1 MGYQTESVW
10 KYVSDA
16 ASDNPTP
23 GGGSVSALAGSLAA
37 AMSEMAANFT
47 AGKDKYAD
55 VEEEISRALSEL
67 KRARQ
72 KLLALMEADIEAYR
86 GVDEAMK
93 MPRETEEQAQE
104 RSEKLEEAL
113 QEAARV
119 PLNIMRQCRKAAALT
134 EQLSRIANPNLI
146 TDVGVAAELCGAA
159 SRAARLNVEVNLKYM
174 DDVEVR
180 EELQSEME
188 LLDEETE
195 ESCRNATEEV
205 RERFEQ

>member
-16 ASDNPTP
+16 ASDSPTP
-23 GGGSVSALAGSLAA
+23 GGGSVSALAGALAA

-47 AGKDKYAD
+47 TGKEKYAD
-55 VEEEISRALSEL
+55 VEEEVSRALSEL

-86 GVDEAMK
+86 DVDEAMK
-93 MPRETEEQAQE
+93 MPQETEEQEQE
-104 RSEKLEEAL
+104 RSETLEEAL
-113 QEAARV
+113 QEAAKV
-119 PLNIMRQCRKAAALT
+119 PLNIMRQCRKSAALT

-159 SRAARLNVEVNLKYM
+159 CRAARLNVEVNLKYM
-174 DDVEVR
+174 KEEEVR
-180 EELQSEME
+180 EELRSEME
-188 LLDEETE
+188 LLSEETE
-195 ESCRNATEEV
+195 ESCSAATREV

>member
-16 ASDNPTP
+16 ASGNPTP
-23 GGGSVSALAGSLAA
+23 GGGSVSALAGALAA
-37 AMSEMAANFT
+37 SMSEMAANFT
-47 AGKDKYAD
+47 AGKEEYDD

-72 KLLALMEADIEAYR
+72 KLLALMEADIEAYQD
-86 GVDEAMK
+86 VDDAMK
-93 MPRETEEQAQE
+93 MPKDTEEQKQE

-113 QEAARV
+113 QEAAKV

-159 SRAARLNVEVNLKYM
+159 CRAARLNVEINLKYM
-174 DDVEVR
+174 NDDEVR
-180 EELQSEME
+180 DELQSEME
-188 LLDEETE
+188 LLSEETT
-195 ESCRNATEEV
+195 ESCEAATTEV
-205 RERFEQ
+205 KERFEQ

>member
-16 ASDNPTP
+16 ASDSPTP
-23 GGGSVSALAGSLAA
+23 GGGSVSALAGALAA

-47 AGKDKYAD
+47 TGKEKYAD
-55 VEEEISRALSEL
+55 VEEEVSRALSEL

-86 GVDEAMK
+86 DVDEAMK
-93 MPRETEEQAQE
+93 MPQETEEQEQE
-104 RSEKLEEAL
+104 RSETLEEAL
-113 QEAARV
+113 QEAAKV
-119 PLNIMRQCRKAAALT
+119 PLNIMRQCRKSAALT

-159 SRAARLNVEVNLKYM
+159 CRAARLNVEVNLKYM
-174 DDVEVR
+174 KDEDVR
-180 EELQSEME
+180 GELRSEME
-188 LLDEETE
+188 LLSEETE
-195 ESCRNATEEV
+195 ESCSAATTEV